1 MGPGSTTA
9 GTTGGRPLT
18 GTFRTGEDRLR
29 STNAVTVLD
38 VPEPHDARFCEKLLR
53 TAGVQ
58 VDTPEV
64 LLSNQGLIENCSFER
79 LKCLEALW
87 LNGNKLTKI
96 QGLDTNMQLKS
107 LYLQDNRITTLK
119 GSLQSLRHL
128 EYLALQNNRLTD
140 LEATLKLMQHLSRL
154 EELDLSGN
162 PVANELNYRP
172 RVIYRFPKLHVLDRH
187 VIEWEERQAAIE
199 MFEGKKMS
207 NLGFGKRKP
216 LWRNPKTQPLACLSA
231 LTKAMYADI
240 EVDTRKTV
248 RASAHKRTHAH
259 ACGHTHTHTHTHTHL
274 AVWFK
279 CSMVLG
285 CGMAVLRT
293 TRRLLSTAARSRRCC
308 SALVLRL

>member
-1 MGPGSTTA
+1 MGQGSTTE
-9 GTTGGRPLT
+9 GTTGGRTLT

-58 VDTPEV
+58 IDTPEV

-128 EYLALQNNRLTD
+128 EYLALQNNRLAD

-187 VIEWEERQAAIE
+187 VITWEERQAAIE

-231 LTKAMYADI
+231 LTKEMYADI
-240 EVDTRKTV
+240 EVDDRMTTRARVHRHTNTREHTHTHTRTPK
-248 RASAHKRTHAH
+248 RALA
-259 ACGHTHTHTHTHTHL
+259 HTHTHTHTHIHTDL
-274 AVWFK
+274 QAQE
-279 CSMVLG
+279 
-285 CGMAVLRT
+285 
-293 TRRLLSTAARSRRCC
+293 
-308 SALVLRL
+308 